1 MIGQIHADGLKKL
14 AEDGDIVAAVAADP
28 SEQAREAVGRNCPFE
43 RFTADALDVISDEDV
58 DAVMITSPTSTH
70 RDLVLATVQ
79 AGKPLFCEKPLATS
93 VDVVE
98 ELCDAVERGG
108 LPSQVGFHSRFHPSL
123 IHLHELVTAGDM
135 GRPMGYAIRDDQ
147 YWPTGQVVPGHS
159 SWRSDRKLAGGGAL
173 LEHSIHAVDLL
184 CWLFGPVSRVQA
196 HTRNVFGYGVED
208 VATVMIEHESGSVG
222 TLLTIFN
229 AVRGREERRI
239 EVFLESGAIEMTT
252 DFVVGAP
259 EDSFLV
265 QRPDCDPVE
274 PDLGQ
279 LRQERFDRMGIS
291 RRDFIFYTY
300 VADRSWVHAVLDGK
314 SASPG
319 FEDARAAHRVVDAAY
334 RSAATGF
341 PVDP

>member
-14 AEDGDIVAAVAADP
+14 AEDGDIVCVVAADP
-28 SEQAREAVGRNCPFE
+28 SEEARDAVGRNCPFE
-43 RFTADALDVISDEDV
+43 RFTANPFEVISDEDV

-70 RDLVLATVQ
+70 RDLVLATVKS
-79 AGKPLFCEKPLATS
+79 GKPLFCEKPLATS
-93 VDVVE
+93 IEVVE
-98 ELCDAVERGG
+98 ELCDAVEGG
-108 LPSQVGFHSRFHPSL
+108 RRPAQVGFHSRFHPSL

-135 GRPMGYAIRDDQ
+135 GRPMGYGIRDDQ

-159 SWRSDRKLAGGGAL
+159 SWRSDRRLAGGGAL

-184 CWLFGPVSRVQA
+184 CWLFGPVTRVQA
-196 HTRNVFGYGVED
+196 QTRNVFGYEVED

-222 TLLTIFN
+222 TLLTVFN

-252 DFVVGAP
+252 DFVVGAA

-265 QRPDCDPVE
+265 KRPDSDAVE
-274 PDLGQ
+274 PDLEK
-279 LRQERFDRMGIS
+279 LRDDHFSRMGIA

-300 VADRSWVHAVLDGK
+300 VADRSWVNAVRDDK

-334 RSAATGF
+334 RSAATGS
-341 PVDP
+341 PVDL